1 MPKFLNRI
9 WKSSACG
16 RFFNMQALH
25 SILDIPEYALI
36 EFWMYLAFWICQ
48 DSEYSRFWICK
59 SYIEFQLCHNM
70 TEYVWIGHEYA
81 WIYLNLQNRWL
92 SEYVSYNKVTQQGH
106 TTRSLYSEFCQRSK
120 MEFCGKIIIAFNY
133 FCKSWIFERVLN
145 MFWILNMSQFWIFQ
159 DCQYVRVLNF
169 HSYTWFT
176 YFYKFD
182 RFLNMCWDAIMEGSE
197 YYRMWNMSGCC
208 IYATITQGFE
218 YGWIMPE

>member
-1 MPKFLNRI
+1 
-9 WKSSACG
+9 
-16 RFFNMQALH
+16 
-25 SILDIPEYALI
+25 
-36 EFWMYLAFWICQ
+36 
-48 DSEYSRFWICK
+48 
-59 SYIEFQLCHNM
+59 M

-169 HSYTWFT
+169 HSYTWFINLT
-176 YFYKFD
+176 GFWICVGMQLWKVLNITGCGTCQVSAYMQPLHKV
-182 RFLNMCWDAIMEGSE
+182 LNMAE
-197 YYRMWNMSGCC
+197 
-208 IYATITQGFE
+208 
-218 YGWIMPE
+218 